1 MSTCPRCGKWNGP
14 VASPALD
21 PDKEWWCKCPSGHS
35 EEPMKRQFPSPPPP
49 RPVPLPPAERR
60 NRRTT
65 ETPLEQVLKA
75 RVAELEA
82 GIKHLAEAHG
92 GQVGREAL
100 SLLKSSIART
110 EMTMTPEAEIAIH
123 LTKHMPT
130 AEYVM
135 GVERDRDALQAKVK
149 DYSTYMVALQNRVT
163 ELENYIM
170 ENVDPM
176 DTKDAAFFFEI
187 HRRVRP
193 ENYK

>member
-1 MSTCPRCGKWNGP
+1 M
-14 VASPALD
+14 PATAKMTGGVSIEKHVL
-21 PDKEWWCKCPSGHS
+21 
-35 EEPMKRQFPSPPPP
+35 PMSPPCSITA
-49 RPVPLPPAERR
+49 L
-60 NRRTT
+60 
-65 ETPLEQVLKA
+65 A
-75 RVAELEA
+75 R
-82 GIKHLAEAHG
+82 I
-92 GQVGREAL
+92 AL
-100 SLLKSSIART
+100 SLKEAGKSRDAAEVTKAVEEIARLRT
-110 EMTMTPEAEIAIH
+110 LRSLAWNLKDKPS
-123 LTKHMPT
+123 
-130 AEYVM
+130 